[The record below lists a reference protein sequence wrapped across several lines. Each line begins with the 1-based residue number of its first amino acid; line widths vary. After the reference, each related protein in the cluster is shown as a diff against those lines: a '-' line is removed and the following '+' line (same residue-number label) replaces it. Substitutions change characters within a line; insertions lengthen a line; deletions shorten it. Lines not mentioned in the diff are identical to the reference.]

1 MDVYRALNADV
12 PQLLFTVLHQAGPT
26 VSNEDFTRTVTALH
40 MDIRRQAQAV
50 GEELHQWLQQQYTQQ
65 AEETLQKLQRLAV
78 LSEHA
83 DLKQVQEALT
93 RDYSRL
99 GSRIGSESVLGM
111 QGSAEETFNEEA
123 PADPDLAKRFAD
135 GREYLASLGFKPGQ
149 GPLHEAWLLFRGSIH
164 YDVMEHVV
172 RDLLGIY
179 IGSHG
184 AHIEN
189 VVRTSFGTYNLIYQ
203 LGEGLTADLAHDA
216 ATQEVTF
223 AFSKGPVQYSPF
235 RQEVAGLLEHVAGQ
249 VQGQAHLMHASFWQR
264 KLGLGTGKEFVL
276 RLRLPVGEE
285 PLREVIGVI
294 AASGRVG
301 KETIVKRG
309 KMLLGRRAL

>member
-50 GEELHQWLQQQYTQQ
+50 GEELHRWLQQQYTQQ
-65 AEETLQKLQRLAV
+65 AEETLQKLQRLAA

-83 DLKQVQEALT
+83 DLKQVQEALM

-135 GREYLASLGFKPGQ
+135 GHEYLASLGFKPGQ

-179 IGSHG
+179 KGSHG

-189 VVRTSFGTYNLIYQ
+189 VARTSFGTYNLIYQ

-235 RQEVAGLLEHVAGQ
+235 RQEVAGLLEHVAE
-249 VQGQAHLMHASFWQR
+249 QAHLMHASFWQR

-309 KMLLGRRAL
+309 KMLLGRRVL

>member
-83 DLKQVQEALT
+83 DLKQVQEALM
-93 RDYSRL
+93 RDYGRL

-135 GREYLASLGFKPGQ
+135 GREYLASFGFKPGQ

-189 VVRTSFGTYNLIYQ
+189 VARTSFGTYNLIYQ
-203 LGEGLTADLAHDA
+203 LGEGLTADLARDT

-285 PLREVIGVI
+285 PLREMIGVI